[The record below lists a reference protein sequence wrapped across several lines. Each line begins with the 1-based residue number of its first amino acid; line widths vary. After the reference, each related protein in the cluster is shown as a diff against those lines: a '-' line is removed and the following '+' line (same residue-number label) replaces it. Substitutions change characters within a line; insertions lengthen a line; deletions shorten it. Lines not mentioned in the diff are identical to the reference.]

1 MQIRKVRRENSVSI
15 QIWVVV
21 VGVVSFRFF
30 FSGGD
35 SKYIQFLRV
44 NKPHLDLRV

>member
-1 MQIRKVRRENSVSI
+1 MSI

-30 FSGGD
+30 SGGD
-35 SKYIQFLRV
+35 SKYIQFLRA